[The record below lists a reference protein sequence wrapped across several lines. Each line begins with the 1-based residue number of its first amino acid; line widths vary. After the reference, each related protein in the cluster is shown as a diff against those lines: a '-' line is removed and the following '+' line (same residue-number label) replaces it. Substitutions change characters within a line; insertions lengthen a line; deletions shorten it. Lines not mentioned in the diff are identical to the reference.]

1 MQRFYLVG
9 EDAASA
15 LDVDISTAKDVET
28 LKTLVAGQFAIVE
41 PSGVLTYIFL
51 TEAVADPQ
59 KALRSRPLPRSRQL
73 MISARRLTL

>member
-28 LKTLVAGQFAIVE
+28 LKALVAGQFAIVE
-41 PSGVLTYIFL
+41 PSGVYAFMFL
-51 TEAVADPQ
+51 TGAIADPQ
-59 KALRSRPLPRSRQL
+59 KALRSRPLPSLRQL